1 MAYLAIKL
9 LATASVVLLTIT
21 ALYVEYHGPLYTKT
35 EERIAGTLAVST
47 IFCMMGTIITIVW
60 AVLP

>member
-9 LATASVVLLTIT
+9 LATASVVLLPIT
-21 ALYVEYHGPLYTKT
+21 KIYIDYHGPLYTKT
-35 EERIAGTLAVST
+35 EERIGGALAVST
-47 IFCMMGTIITIVW
+47 IFCMMATIIAIVW

>member
-9 LATASVVLLTIT
+9 LATASVVLLPIT
-21 ALYVEYHGPLYTKT
+21 AIYVEYNGPLYTKT
-35 EERIAGTLAVST
+35 EEIIGGALAVST

>member
-9 LATASVVLLTIT
+9 LATASVVLLPIT
-21 ALYVEYHGPLYTKT
+21 RLYIEHNGPLYTKT
-35 EERIAGTLAVST
+35 EERIGGALVASTLL
-47 IFCMMGTIITIVW
+47 CMMGTIIAIVW